1 MITVLVA
8 NPAHC
13 VPTESEAVMSES
25 FTKSIT
31 ISRNIEDVFALW
43 MDFERFPDFMENV
56 RNVTRIDDNRT
67 HWKVQGPMGREVE
80 WDAETTLLDP
90 DTRVAWK
97 AAGDHFKVSGQVI
110 FTMLDT
116 ELTQVTVTMLVAPQ
130 GIVRVLATQIFTN
143 IQERVESDMNNF
155 KRYVETTTPRL
166 VQAARER

>member
-1 MITVLVA
+1 
-8 NPAHC
+8 
-13 VPTESEAVMSES
+13 MSET

-31 ISRNIEDVFALW
+31 ISRNIEEVFALW

-56 RNVTRIDDNRT
+56 NSVTRIDDNRT
-67 HWKVQGPMGREVE
+67 HWNVNGPMGKEIE

-116 ELTQVTVTMLVAPQ
+116 ELTQITVTMLVAPQ

-143 IQERVESDMNNF
+143 VEERVESDMNNF

-166 VQAARER
+166 AKTAPVNE